1 VTGASSYS
9 LSRDGS
15 EIYNGSDLSYDDNAL
30 AYGTTYNYTILT
42 INSSGEN
49 GPVSSPIELTTHD
62 EVTAPELS
70 LSVSESTATL
80 NWTSISSADNYRI
93 YQDSSFVQEVDGT
106 TLEIDIGTG
115 SETCFTVTAVDQ
127 YDTESDH
134 SNEECGTGS

>member
-1 VTGASSYS
+1 M
-9 LSRDGS
+9 
-15 EIYNGSDLSYDDNAL
+15 I
-30 AYGTTYNYTILT
+30 NYIIAT
-42 INSSGEN
+42 INTSGES
-49 GPVSSPIELTTHD
+49 GDATDPLELTTHD